1 MPMDWGLARDYAA
14 RDGAAED
21 VPVTEAEW
29 LDAPIPIRCC
39 GAYEL
44 KEPVCDMC

>member
-14 RDGAAED
+14 RDLHPEE

-29 LDAPIPIRCC
+29 IAETDHHL
-39 GAYEL
+39 EL
-44 KEPVCDMC
+44 TYV